1 MFENYALTPPKSLD
15 AANNRKFVAIEKG
28 NMVIEVPNGIQLSQ
42 LQLTEVL
49 FSPKVGY
56 TLVSIQLDECG
67 YMATFGN

>member
-1 MFENYALTPPKSLD
+1 MFKNNASTPKSLN
-15 AANNRKFVAIEKG
+15 AENKGNFVAVGKG
-28 NMVIEVPNGIQLSQ
+28 EIVIEVPNGIQLSQ